1 MPADHT
7 SARVNCQRISTCSK
21 WDHELKQT
29 LESPTSENVQVRR
42 RRLWLL
48 AQLIL
53 GLGLLIAWALIV
65 DLPAV
70 GRTLAQ
76 ARWGYVLLS
85 ALIWLASGILRTLR
99 WRIVL
104 SSVAR
109 LPFIDLWL
117 VNAAA
122 ALINFLIPLR
132 TAEIAKS
139 LLLKHRHGTAISSSL
154 TSVAFDRVFDLLAVL
169 GLGFGGAM
177 LGAGLNADLSAMLIA
192 GGALLLA
199 FALVVLLAF
208 AVRNRLPALLARLWP
223 ARLGEKLLARVQGML
238 EQVLRVM
245 TMLVRKPK
253 EVVPLLGLS
262 LAAGLMDAL
271 SLLCIFLALGSSASF
286 LLVLTGYALFTLTF
300 LIPSAPGYVG
310 SMEALGLLVFGTL
323 GVDHDLA
330 ASVIVLNHALAAL
343 LLGVTGGLAM
353 SALGVKPG
361 MAASVFGGGEAMDVS
376 PARPKIDN

>member
-1 MPADHT
+1 M
-7 SARVNCQRISTCSK
+7 
-21 WDHELKQT
+21 KQT
-29 LESPTSENVQVRR
+29 LESDTSERAHVSR

-70 GRTLAQ
+70 GRTLART
-76 ARWGYVLLS
+76 RWGYVLLA

-109 LPFIDLWL
+109 LPLFDLWL
-117 VNAAA
+117 VNVAAG
-122 ALINFLIPLR
+122 LFNFLIPLR

-139 LLLKHRHGTAISSSL
+139 LLLKQRNGMAISSSL
-154 TSVAFDRVFDLLAVL
+154 TSVVFDRVFDLLTVV
-169 GLGFGGAM
+169 GLGFGGAI
-177 LGAGLNADLSAMLIA
+177 LGAGLDTDLSAVLIA

-208 AVRNRLPALLARLWP
+208 AARNRLSALLARLWP
-223 ARLGEKLLARVQGML
+223 ARLGEKLLARVQGVL
-238 EQVLRVM
+238 EQVLRVL
-245 TMLVRKPK
+245 TMLLRKPK
-253 EVVPLLGLS
+253 DVVPLLGLS

-271 SLLCIFLALGSSASF
+271 FLLCLFQSLGSSASF

-310 SMEALGLLVFGTL
+310 SMEALGLLVFATL

-330 ASVIVLNHALAAL
+330 ASVVVLNHALVAL

-361 MAASVFGGGEAMDVS
+361 IAARVFAGDDAGEAM
-376 PARPKIDN
+376 PAQPKIDSS

>member
-1 MPADHT
+1 M
-7 SARVNCQRISTCSK
+7 
-21 WDHELKQT
+21 KQT
-29 LESPTSENVQVRR
+29 LESDTSEKVQV
-42 RRLWLL
+42 LL

-65 DLPAV
+65 DLQAV
-70 GRTLAQ
+70 GRTLAR
-76 ARWGYVLLS
+76 ARWGYVLLAS
-85 ALIWLASGILRTLR
+85 LIWLASGVLRTLR

-109 LPFIDLWL
+109 LPLFDLWL

-122 ALINFLIPLR
+122 ALFNFLVPLR

-139 LLLKHRHGTAISSSL
+139 LLLKQRHGMAISSSL
-154 TSVAFDRVFDLLAVL
+154 TSVVFDRVFDMLTVV
-169 GLGFGGAM
+169 GLGFGGVM
-177 LGAGLNADLSAMLIA
+177 LGAGLGADLSAVFIA

-199 FALVVLLAF
+199 FALVVLLAY
-208 AVRNRLPALLARLWP
+208 AARNRLPALLARLWP
-223 ARLGEKLLARVQGML
+223 ARLGEKLLARVQGVL
-238 EQVLRVM
+238 EQVLRVL
-245 TMLVRKPK
+245 TMLLRKPK
-253 EVVPLLGLS
+253 DVVPLLGLS

-271 SLLCIFLALGSSASF
+271 FFLCLFLSLGSSASF

-310 SMEALGLLVFGTL
+310 SMEALGLLVFATL
-323 GVDHDLA
+323 GVNHDLA
-330 ASVIVLNHALAAL
+330 ASVVVLNHALIAL

-361 MAASVFGGGEAMDVS
+361 MVARVFAGDDAVEATPVQT
-376 PARPKIDN
+376 KIDG